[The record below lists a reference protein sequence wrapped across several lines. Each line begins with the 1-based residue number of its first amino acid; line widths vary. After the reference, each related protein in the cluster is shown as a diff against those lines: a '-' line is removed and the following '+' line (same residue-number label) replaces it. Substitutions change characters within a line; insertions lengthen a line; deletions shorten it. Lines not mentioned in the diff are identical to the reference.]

1 MRNQSFL
8 AHICKS
14 VQNFAKIH
22 GELISLLKKHK
33 CLDLKDFNCV
43 PAPFSFSGVRFADV
57 IVMMLDTLHK
67 F

>member
-14 VQNFAKIH
+14 VQNFAKIY

-33 CLDLKDFNCV
+33 GLDLKDFKCV
-43 PAPFSFSGVRFADV
+43 PALFFSSGVGFADV
-57 IVMMLDTLHK
+57 IVMMLDTLLK